1 MGNYTEKEISPSI
14 KALKSFVTMGGIR
27 KRRPKNPNKKDRE
40 TYPKG
45 GYKDIV
51 RENALF
57 EAFYKSQ
64 EGLCP
69 PEEFE
74 KMMNALKSDLP
85 ASFRVTGFRSQ
96 AFAVRDLI
104 EGTYF
109 TALAQALKNVP
120 NEAVENGEE
129 KVKLLDPPKALPWY
143 PDRLAWQLSIT
154 RKDIRREETLYKLH
168 NFLISE
174 TESGKSSSLL
184 KETFSNTS
192 FLKTLRALISHMIW
206 TRISFFSNVQF
217 FPIVRHYVSSDFVG
231 PQIMYK
237 KCH

>member
-1 MGNYTEKEISPSI
+1 
-14 KALKSFVTMGGIR
+14 MGGIR

-45 GYKDIV
+45 GYKDII

-57 EAFYKSQ
+57 ESFYKSQ
-64 EGLCP
+64 EGMCP
-69 PEEFE
+69 PEEFD

-109 TALAQALKNVP
+109 TALAQALKNSP
-120 NEAVENGEE
+120 DESENGE

-174 TESGKSSSLL
+174 TESGNLKNKSSNL
-184 KETFSNTS
+184 KFDVSPFLFKVTS
-192 FLKTLRALISHMIW
+192 VVKRQS
-206 TRISFFSNVQF
+206 Q
-217 FPIVRHYVSSDFVG
+217 
-231 PQIMYK
+231 
-237 KCH
+237 

>member
-1 MGNYTEKEISPSI
+1 MNCESAEENPKNRILEFSVETEEK
-14 KALKSFVTMGGIR
+14 MGGIR
-27 KRRPKNPNKKDRE
+27 KKNRHKNPKKTDRE
-40 TYPKG
+40 NFPKG

-51 RENALF
+51 RENEAF

-64 EGLCP
+64 EGMCKV
-69 PEEFE
+69 EEFDE
-74 KMMNALKSDLP
+74 MMTALKSDLP

-109 TALAQALKNVP
+109 TALTNALKATP
-120 NEAVENGEE
+120 GTHEENGEAV
-129 KVKLLDPPKALPWY
+129 KVIDPPKALPWY

-174 TESGKSSSLL
+174 TESGKNCLQL
-184 KETFSNTS
+184 AFS
-192 FLKTLRALISHMIW
+192 F
-206 TRISFFSNVQF
+206 Q
-217 FPIVRHYVSSDFVG
+217 
-231 PQIMYK
+231 
-237 KCH
+237 